1 MEISQVLFE
10 ASTKACESLLSS
22 FFSFHTTSIIVSC
35 NDMADYYLYKPQ
47 AMLYLFTAI
56 LKVLLTET
64 KASSYHD
71 RRSEISV
78 YTCLAWCTRI
88 CNACK
93 IKISLFLSSF
103 HGVWHSLLG
112 SA

>member
-56 LKVLLTET
+56 LKVLLTEKKLAVT
-64 KASSYHD
+64 MIVAVRFLS
-71 RRSEISV
+71 
-78 YTCLAWCTRI
+78 TLAWHDAPGFVMHVR
-88 CNACK
+88 
-93 IKISLFLSSF
+93 
-103 HGVWHSLLG
+103 
-112 SA
+112 